1 MPFILIVAVC
11 GLLNKNQDCRPIVCS
26 SHYTIHIHCHTYF
39 KGRGPFRKPIIL
51 VWHVKQNTIMWKN
64 LPFFALLICFFTIFS
79 GVKGQKN
86 VKFLV
91 LVEENAQMDLK
102 AKLGDGL
109 AKAQSSNAGFTFEM
123 TPFDVV

>member
-1 MPFILIVAVC
+1 
-11 GLLNKNQDCRPIVCS
+11 
-26 SHYTIHIHCHTYF
+26 
-39 KGRGPFRKPIIL
+39 
-51 VWHVKQNTIMWKN
+51 MWKN
-64 LPFFALLICFFTIFS
+64 LPFFALLICFSTIFS
-79 GVKGQKN
+79 GVKGQNFSTILSGVKDQKN

-123 TPFDVV
+123 TPFSVV

>member
-1 MPFILIVAVC
+1 
-11 GLLNKNQDCRPIVCS
+11 
-26 SHYTIHIHCHTYF
+26 
-39 KGRGPFRKPIIL
+39 
-51 VWHVKQNTIMWKN
+51 MWKN
-64 LPFFALLICFFTIFS
+64 LTFFVLLICFSTILN
-79 GVKGQKN
+79 GVKGQQNFSTILSGVQGQKK

-123 TPFDVV
+123 TPFNVV

>member
-1 MPFILIVAVC
+1 
-11 GLLNKNQDCRPIVCS
+11 
-26 SHYTIHIHCHTYF
+26 
-39 KGRGPFRKPIIL
+39 
-51 VWHVKQNTIMWKN
+51 MWKN
-64 LPFFALLICFFTIFS
+64 LPFSASLICFSIILS

-123 TPFDVV
+123 TPFHVVRMIFEYYSVVYRVTQLKWDKL

>member
-1 MPFILIVAVC
+1 
-11 GLLNKNQDCRPIVCS
+11 
-26 SHYTIHIHCHTYF
+26 
-39 KGRGPFRKPIIL
+39 
-51 VWHVKQNTIMWKN
+51 MWKN
-64 LPFFALLICFFTIFS
+64 LSLFALLICFSTILS
-79 GVKGQKN
+79 GVKGQNFSTILSGVQGQKK

-123 TPFDVV
+123 TPFNVV